1 MSKVPLRAIAEKYQQ
16 AWDTKLA
23 YRRRI
28 AELREYGAEDDGLG
42 INQDSETDFWAFI
55 QPLLTARQAW
65 LFLSDDGN
73 LRAVWDDDNDDD
85 IHLALEFLGWQQ
97 VHYVIFRQ
105 LPSAEKVSR
114 LANTATFAGIK
125 QLISDYELTQLLYG

>member
-1 MSKVPLRAIAEKYQQ
+1 MNEVSPRAIVEKYRQ
-16 AWDTKLA
+16 AWENKGVYL
-23 YRRRI
+23 RRI
-28 AELREYGAEDDGLG
+28 TELREYSAEEDALE
-42 INQDSETDFWAFI
+42 INPDSEADFWSFI

-65 LFLSDDGN
+65 LFLMDDGN

-85 IHLALEFLGWQQ
+85 IHLALEFLGRQQ

-105 LPSAEKVSR
+105 LPGAEKVSR

-125 QLISDYELTQLLYG
+125 QLISDYELTQLLHG